1 MVIGWWCVHCISS
14 LLFFSKR
21 KIVPFTGRP
30 GVLTRVLTPKP
41 VSKAWGANVSAKRPV
56 PWVLPAWTLLL
67 TGWYCL
73 HTRDSHG
80 NTVNL
85 SLGFLV
91 CCYESL
97 CLCGAQAS
105 ICSDRQTEEQGGR
118 LCIAKLRTVLSLTP
132 RVSYIEIHHLLRHF
146 FTSRFRR
153 YVWIQRF
160 RLVQV
165 SQGWQCC
172 QSVYNSSLT
181 SSVAC
186 PQKVLSYRRTLD
198 LFKLSIYK
206 PSLGSL
212 VQPHLIVLSIYSFI
226 NLPGFS
232 QLHASLITS
241 QLGNFP
247 SSPQRT
253 MPSFWISPLLHC
265 IISVT
270 DWCLV
275 GYPYHLEIKI
285 RHSICLNWSRCHAQV
300 IWAF

>member
-1 MVIGWWCVHCISS
+1 MCHVWPEIFFFSLVHCISS

-41 VSKAWGANVSAKRPV
+41 VSKLEAPMFLQSGQYLESCQLGHCCWLDDIVSTPETPMGILRTCPLASWIAVMRV
-56 PWVLPAWTLLL
+56 
-67 TGWYCL
+67 CL
-73 HTRDSHG
+73 R
-80 NTVNL
+80 
-85 SLGFLV
+85 
-91 CCYESL
+91 
-97 CLCGAQAS
+97 LCGAQAS
-105 ICSDRQTEEQGGR
+105 ICSDWQTEEQGGR
-118 LCIAKLRTVLSLTP
+118 LGIAKLRTVLSLTP

-146 FTSRFRR
+146 FTSRSRGH
-153 YVWIQRF
+153 VWIQRF

-165 SQGWQCC
+165 SQGWQRC

-198 LFKLSIYK
+198 LFKLSIHK

-212 VQPHLIVLSIYSFI
+212 VQPNLIVLSIYSSI
-226 NLPGFS
+226 NQPGFS

-247 SSPQRT
+247 SSPPKDHAILLNLTATTLHHIGYLLMFSRL
-253 MPSFWISPLLHC
+253 SLPLRDQNKTFYLSEL
-265 IISVT
+265 I
-270 DWCLV
+270 
-275 GYPYHLEIKI
+275 
-285 RHSICLNWSRCHAQV
+285 
-300 IWAF
+300 